1 MLKKNEDIEAAGA
14 KTAGGSWLDW
24 RDAWRAM
31 GRSEADIAAEDAR
44 REPAPPPPRT
54 PSANASATRRRRER
68 LHGFTRARF
77 DARCERCARL
87 SAYIVKAL
95 LRGWRRDPLTPRE
108 LFRAA
113 WAACFGGERLA
124 SEGMA
129 RAWRDTWDWVRNIY
143 VKIARE
149 RGIEAGAAS
158 ESYSQSYSYEEAE
171 ESAENRAASDGV
183 SARESKTKE
192 RPLKQC
198 SPLTADAVCGLY
210 GDFRRAA
217 ASPHSKGD
225 AGDGGVGG
233 RADAETE
240 RIPRFK
246 GKLPGRCCW
255 KVWEAMD
262 ELRAL
267 HWPATEHMWSAKHAF
282 AWLASV
288 MAAGKSL
295 RPVPELYYETLVKW
309 YGRRVAQEE
318 RFVPSGLFA
327 ELYRAATALPAYCPP
342 PPPTRGDGSFP
353 ETAFG
358 GDRGAKKVSSQR
370 AGEAK
375 TQNERRARAAR
386 EGGSDGRGI

>member
-1 MLKKNEDIEAAGA
+1 MLKKTLNG
-14 KTAGGSWLDW
+14 TWLDW
-24 RDAWRAM
+24 RDAWREM
-31 GRSEADIAAEDAR
+31 GRSEDEIAAEDAAR
-44 REPAPPPPRT
+44 AAAAEAREFVKGAGT
-54 PSANASATRRRRER
+54 GAAQAARRRARVRER

-129 RAWRDTWDWVRNIY
+129 RAWKDTWEWVRNIY
-143 VKIARE
+143 VGLARQH
-149 RGIEAGAAS
+149 AGEGVS
-158 ESYSQSYSYEEAE
+158 GNLIQSYSHEEAE

-225 AGDGGVGG
+225 AGDGGAGG

-288 MAAGKSL
+288 LAAGKSL
-295 RPVPELYYETLVKW
+295 RAAAGLYYEALVKW

-327 ELYRAATALPAYCPP
+327 ELYKAAAALPEYCPATP
-342 PPPTRGDGSFP
+342 
-353 ETAFG
+353 
-358 GDRGAKKVSSQR
+358 
-370 AGEAK
+370 
-375 TQNERRARAAR
+375 
-386 EGGSDGRGI
+386 RGIGSSAALRAVGTGGKKSKQSAGGGGENPK